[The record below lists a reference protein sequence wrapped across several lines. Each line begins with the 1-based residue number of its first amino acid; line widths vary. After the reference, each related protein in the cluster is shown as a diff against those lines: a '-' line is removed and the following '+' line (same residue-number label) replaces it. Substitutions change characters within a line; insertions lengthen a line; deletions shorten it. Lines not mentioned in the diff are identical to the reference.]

1 MQVGEKVTRSAQLIT
16 TPSGRTTEMYC
27 GSTGS
32 STGAGV
38 GVGKV
43 VGEAIGGD
51 LTRGVA
57 CFFSSREPRRLFHC
71 QVGTRCEMAP

>member
-16 TPSGRTTEMYC
+16 TPSGRTTETYC

-38 GVGKV
+38 GVGEV
-43 VGEAIGGD
+43 VGAAIGGD

-57 CFFSSREPRRLFHC
+57 CFFFFA
-71 QVGTRCEMAP
+71 GTEAAGSLSGRNTL